1 MQKRQLGLTALWVIA
16 MAALPVNAG
25 VMDVFDGSGTYGSF
39 ADLAGAYRDFMGQPQ
54 NTITFSEISLGAN
67 TVGNSYASRGV
78 SFSNEGSVVI
88 LPEGYQAMAGW
99 YQGSL
104 AGYDGSYMPAGS
116 TVYNKLYD
124 DDPGSPLTITFDQP
138 ISMVGSY
145 LANSAGGPSSLTIGL
160 YNSDNQLLRTITVG
174 VSPWGDCDNIE
185 GFWGVRSDQPDIAR
199 ITILSQGNWG
209 VATLANLEFGSAG
222 SGVPEPAT
230 LTLLALGGLTL
241 IRRRRNQP
249 GGPSTLISCRPRRG
263 QSAIAA

>member
-1 MQKRQLGLTALWVIA
+1 MRKQQPGLTALCVIA
-16 MAALPVNAG
+16 LAALPANAS
-25 VMDVFDGSGTYGSF
+25 VIDVFDGSGAHGSF

-54 NTITFSEISLGAN
+54 NIITFSEIPLGTN

-78 SFSNEGSVVI
+78 SFSNEGSVVM

-99 YQGSL
+99 YQGRM

-124 DDPGSPLTITFDQP
+124 DNPASPLTISFDQP
-138 ISMVGSY
+138 VRVVGSY
-145 LANSAGGPSSLTIGL
+145 IANSAGGPSSLTIGL
-160 YNSDNQLLRTITVG
+160 YNSSDQLLRTITVG

-185 GFWGVRSDQPDIAR
+185 GFWGARSDQGDIAK

-209 VATLANLEFGSAG
+209 VATLANLEFGSGG

-230 LTLLALGGLTL
+230 LSLLALGALAI
-241 IRRRRNQP
+241 IRRRRK
-249 GGPSTLISCRPRRG
+249 
-263 QSAIAA
+263 